1 MGCGGSKGAGKR
13 YREATKALTK
23 IKLRL
28 HIPEAHVKKL
38 FKVFEKVDV
47 DHSGEINLDEF
58 FDLFELDYDTFG
70 QKAFT
75 CIDVSGEHRLDFSE
89 FFVGL
94 WNYCPSEMLRL
105 LLYKCKSVVFASHLL
120 YCRSV
125 VAPRSTP

>member
-94 WNYCPSEMLRL
+94 WNYCPSRNSAHNKQKRRVCIILI
-105 LLYKCKSVVFASHLL
+105 A
-120 YCRSV
+120 RSV
-125 VAPRSTP
+125 VAPRTP